1 MKRLRKK
8 FTGVKI
14 RFFCCGEY
22 GPKLGR
28 PHYHLIL
35 FGIDFDDK
43 ILFKKSKSGNLYTSK
58 VLSDCW
64 GKGYVTTGAVTLQS
78 AGYVARYCL
87 KKINGQMAD
96 AHYLKI
102 DSDTGECFKLK
113 PEFATMSRRPG
124 IASDWFKKYSGDV
137 YPKDFVTVG
146 GKKYRPPKYYD
157 KLFEDM
163 NPDEYSFIK
172 DARVD
177 QSLEFSVDNTPE
189 RLAVKDVCLKSKV
202 KKLIRH
208 YEDGS
213 SLPPSPSF

>member
-1 MKRLRKK
+1 MRWPAFIRYKPIVRPLKKVGLSFLLLIILLGFMQTFVFLDSNSLAVNVRDALLTEVETGLSDVLTKLNSTVITPSLPLPIPPNSFPADGSLNLRHVQLFLKRLRKK

-35 FGIDFDDK
+35 FGLDFDDK
-43 ILFKKSKSGNLYTSK
+43 ILFKKAKSGNLYTSK
-58 VLSDCW
+58 ILSDCW

-102 DSDTGECFKLK
+102 DS
-113 PEFATMSRRPG
+113 RY
-124 IASDWFKKYSGDV
+124 W
-137 YPKDFVTVG
+137 
-146 GKKYRPPKYYD
+146 
-157 KLFEDM
+157 
-163 NPDEYSFIK
+163 
-172 DARVD
+172 RV
-177 QSLEFSVDNTPE
+177 L
-189 RLAVKDVCLKSKV
+189 
-202 KKLIRH
+202 
-208 YEDGS
+208 
-213 SLPPSPSF
+213 